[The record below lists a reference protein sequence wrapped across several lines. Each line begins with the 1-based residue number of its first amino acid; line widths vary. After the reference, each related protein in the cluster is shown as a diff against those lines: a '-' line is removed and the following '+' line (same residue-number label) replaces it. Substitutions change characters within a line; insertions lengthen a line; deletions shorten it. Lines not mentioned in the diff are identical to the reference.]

1 MVSYVESRDA
11 VVRGYTGKAEVD
23 WKGMPRMC
31 IGSGGIV

>member
-1 MVSYVESRDA
+1 MVSCAGSRAA
-11 VVRGYTGKAEVD
+11 VVRGYTGKAEGD